1 MDPHERNQ
9 FSEFERQPYVDL
21 TEWRKKLV
29 TYTESHLSAT
39 EKELHKYI
47 GASLT
52 PAAHESLMN
61 SVMSQF
67 AQEYMEQIEP
77 LVQPSDRIRA
87 KGRIIYDIYTESG
100 HDFESEWLDQGSELW
115 GRFQTVAVRD
125 YLDESVLDADLTQL
139 TDEFVG
145 AHIRHYGTHTV
156 LSEPVEIKP
165 DGSEH
170 SIPNCEAVFIPLAY
184 RNLNLTGYLSWQT

>member
-1 MDPHERNQ
+1 MDPYERDQ
-9 FSEFERQPYVDL
+9 FAEFERQPYVDL
-21 TEWRKKLV
+21 TEWRAKLV
-29 TYTESHLSAT
+29 AYTESHLSAT
-39 EKELHKYI
+39 EKELHKYV
-47 GASLT
+47 GETLT

-67 AQEYMEQIEP
+67 VQEYMEQIEP
-77 LVQPSDRIRA
+77 LVQPGDRICA

-100 HDFESEWLDQGSELW
+100 HDFESEELEQGSELW

-125 YLDESVLDADLTQL
+125 YLDESIIDADMAEL

-145 AHIRHYGTHTV
+145 ARIRRYGAHIV
-156 LSEPVEIKP
+156 LADPVEIKP

-170 SIPNCEAVFIPLAY
+170 SIPNCEAVFIPLVY